1 MAQRL
6 PGKTASG
13 PLVGPLVSL
22 VMLGAPVLAL
32 GQSQAAASVQPMSHS
47 QGPSAQAPGHG
58 DSPSTQSRSGSSGR
72 EPAASPRTPTPE
84 ILIEGSRPEAPA
96 SPHPIERFDA
106 DFIAQTDGFTAD
118 EVLASV
124 TADLP
129 STEQVVLID
138 GRETQDDI
146 STIPAELI
154 DHIEVSTSGQM
165 PDGRPPIAGTVIN
178 VILKKTYNGATL
190 AGRQRDS
197 VAGGGGQSQ
206 FNVSAGRTLGKWGAR
221 INFTRREQNALRAS
235 DRDFSRDQDHS
246 TEGGADYRVPYGES
260 PVVEAV
266 SGTLSGV
273 TDANGLPT
281 SIALAPSSLSGR
293 PLTAADFAGAP
304 ADTRSAAGLRR
315 FNTADFLY
323 LVSPSTH
330 DAVSGEVSYELTPK
344 TKLRAG
350 YGYQRSDSHLSSPPP
365 VTRAGARSVVPA
377 AYNPFGQDVEIGLVH
392 SGFGPVQRDS
402 ATERQSGFLA
412 AEGALSET
420 WNWNARFE
428 LNHRLSDSETADLD
442 AAKFAASLAA
452 ADPAQRF
459 EPFADTGPGSA
470 NASLYPGLIAIRRSA
485 GTSDDTKARLQSSG
499 ELSKGWIAPLT
510 LRLGIE
516 RNTNDSEQHI
526 DPGASLGPVLDTR
539 STLES
544 IRANASLDIPV
555 FRVRPLEA
563 PAVLSLVS
571 YSTRDEQRVAQTV
584 ALPADPSNL
593 NLETQTFGTLLN
605 VPWFVPA
612 DARRGLYQ
620 LQTQLGVGTAHAGS
634 KRFSTGGAGVIW
646 APSKPLTFRADF
658 SKRLAPTPS
667 LLYPLTVDY
676 NQTLIDRQR
685 SSSLAEGVE
694 VVSHQPDAQAWPL
707 VTRTLLTTEWVPPA
721 LEKLKLSLMYLQ
733 VEQEGQ
739 QRTFA
744 AQDILDNEA
753 SLPGRVTRLPPTPEE
768 LAEGLPGEIAVVDV
782 TPFSGGKRED
792 RSLALRVQYRDEI
805 PGIGRVSWRAKGEHL
820 LRSTNE
826 LLSGAHVVSTN
837 DREVP
842 PAWRVWTQADWRLGQ
857 WSAAAVYNYSS
868 GGQYAGLGYSSFAT
882 LDMRVAYEIES
893 PFGVRFGRRL
903 RIGAG
908 VQNVLDRDPP
918 FANTLTGYRGGS
930 PLGRSYEVNVRVP
943 FGR

>member
-6 PGKTASG
+6 SGKTAGG
-13 PLVGPLVSL
+13 PLAGPLVSL
-22 VMLGAPVLAL
+22 VMLGVPVLAL
-32 GQSQAAASVQPMSHS
+32 GQVQAPPAEAPGKSQSK
-47 QGPSAQAPGHG
+47 GPSKRESGAPPPT
-58 DSPSTQSRSGSSGR
+58 S
-72 EPAASPRTPTPE
+72 TPE

-96 SPHPIERFDA
+96 TPHPIERFDA

-129 STEQVVLID
+129 STDQVVLID
-138 GRETQDDI
+138 GRETQVDI

-154 DHIEVSTSGQM
+154 DRIEVSTSGQM
-165 PDGRPPIAGTVIN
+165 PDGRPPIVGTVIN

-190 AGRQRDS
+190 AGRQRNS
-197 VAGGGGQSQ
+197 AAGGGGQSQ
-206 FNVSAGRTLGKWGAR
+206 LNASGGRTLGKWGAR

-246 TEGGADYRVPYGES
+246 AEGGADYRVPYGES
-260 PVVEAV
+260 PVVQAV

-281 SIALAPSSLSGR
+281 AVALAPSSTSGQ
-293 PLTAADFAGAP
+293 PLTASDFAGAP

-323 LVSPSTH
+323 LVAPSIN
-330 DAVSGEVSYELTPK
+330 DAINGEVSYDLTPK

-350 YGYQRSDSHLSSPPP
+350 YGYQRSESHLSSPPP

-377 AYNPFGQDVEIGLVH
+377 AYNPFDQDVEIGLVH
-392 SGFGPVQRDS
+392 SGFGPVRRNS
-402 ATERQSGFLA
+402 STERQSGLLA
-412 AEGALSET
+412 AEGAFSET
-420 WNWNARFE
+420 WNWNAHFE

-442 AAKFAASLAA
+442 AAKFAAALAA

-459 EPFADTGPGSA
+459 DPFADTGPGSA
-470 NASLYPGLIAIRRSA
+470 NALLYPGLTSVRRSA
-485 GTSDDTKARLQSSG
+485 GTSDDTKARVESGG
-499 ELSKGWIAPLT
+499 ELSQGWIAPLT
-510 LRLGIE
+510 LRLGVE
-516 RNTNDSEQHI
+516 RSTNDSEQHI
-526 DPGASLGPVLDTR
+526 DPGASLGPALDTR
-539 STLES
+539 STLDS
-544 IRANASLDIPV
+544 VRANASLDVPV
-555 FRVRPLEA
+555 FRVRNLET

-571 YSTRDEQRVAQTV
+571 YSTRDQQRVTQTV
-584 ALPADPSNL
+584 GLPSASSNL
-593 NLETQTFGTLLN
+593 NVETLTFGTLLN

-612 DARRGLYQ
+612 DARPGLYQ
-620 LQTQLGVGTAHAGS
+620 LQTQLGVGTAHAGG

-676 NQTLIDRQR
+676 NQTLIDRLR

-694 VVSHQPDAQAWPL
+694 VVSRQPDAQAWPL
-707 VTRTLLTTEWVPPA
+707 VTRTLVTTEWVPPA

-739 QRTFA
+739 QRSFA

-768 LAEGLPGEIAVVDV
+768 IAEGLPGEVTLVDV
-782 TPFSGGKRED
+782 TPFSGGQRED

-842 PAWRVWTQADWRLGQ
+842 PEWRVWTQADWRLGK

-882 LDMRVAYEIES
+882 LDLRVAYEVES
-893 PFGVRFGRRL
+893 PFGIRFGRRL

-908 VQNVLDRDPP
+908 VQNVLDRAPP